1 MLTTERL
8 PDILIEIG
16 SGDIFCYNEFHC
28 VAEVLVVVLHSSLH
42 ESRVP
47 FGLQAIFGRIAIG
60 RIAILPRLAM
70 IEHSRLTF
78 FSQLPH
84 KQPLTHKYTSTS
96 EERRDHVNHNER

>member
-1 MLTTERL
+1 MDSMLTTERL

-47 FGLQAIFGRIAIG
+47 FGLRAIFGRIAL
-60 RIAILPRLAM
+60 LPWLAM